1 MMRKYLIMVLL
12 MVVPGWAAA
21 LGLGNIELHSALNQP
36 LDARIR
42 LLSPTR
48 AEIQSLKVGLADND
62 AFERAG
68 IDRPFILSHL
78 RFEIVTNNHGP
89 DYVHITT
96 KDPVREPFLNFLVE
110 ADWSNGRLYREYT
123 VLLDPPL
130 YNPDARQIVPSQ
142 QRAPAM
148 SGMQQQQQQP
158 APAPAPAPVES
169 EKVSPAAPMS
179 GGEAAPAKPAQ
190 PKPEMVPH
198 HALGPVGGAGGCKD
212 AAFVGRAIFLTRR
225 RQQVGAGAWREYLI
239 VE

>member
-1 MMRKYLIMVLL
+1 

-190 PKPEMVPH
+190 PKPATKRRPAPSAGTLPCIEMSSPQH
-198 HALGPVGGAGGCKD
+198 STERSESN
-212 AAFVGRAIFLTRR
+212 AAECNAPAVSCVSGVVTVMSA
-225 RQQVGAGAWREYLI
+225 
-239 VE
+239 